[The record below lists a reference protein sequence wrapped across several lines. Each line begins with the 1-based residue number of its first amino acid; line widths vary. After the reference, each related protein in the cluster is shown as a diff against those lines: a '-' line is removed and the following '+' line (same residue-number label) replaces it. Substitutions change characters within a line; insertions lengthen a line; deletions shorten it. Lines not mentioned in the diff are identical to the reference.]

1 MKEVNASPEFI
12 EAVYGADPA
21 TFKDVECVSINE
33 VFTPEEVASIRSKAH
48 LFEIHQC
55 ASNSAHFCLCAPKQ
69 GYVVSFCEGV
79 YWGCVKHCW
88 NKVVRLRDNKT
99 FYIDITA
106 ELVLHENLNDRKQY
120 QLYAE
125 WTTKEITSLFDKY
138 HYAFTPFDGQDIG
151 KKYVKVDKRTN
162 TIYEYCKD
170 KVFTK
175 QLKTY

>member
-1 MKEVNASPEFI
+1 MKEIEDSTEFVKS
-12 EAVYGADPA
+12 VYGGDPN
-21 TFKDVECVSINE
+21 TFQEVNCVSINE
-33 VFTPEEVASIRSKAH
+33 VFTPEEVASIRGKAH

-79 YWGCVKHCW
+79 YCGWIKHCW

-106 ELVLHENLNDRKQY
+106 ELALGYNMNEREEY
-120 QLYAE
+120 RLYAE

-138 HYAFTPFDGQDIG
+138 HRAFTPFDGQSVG
-151 KKYVKVDKRTN
+151 KNYVRVDKRTN

-170 KVFTK
+170 KVLTK
-175 QLKTY
+175 KLS

>member
-1 MKEVNASPEFI
+1 MKRRKSNMEEVNASPEFI

-79 YWGCVKHCW
+79 YWGCIKHCW

-99 FYIDITA
+99 FYIDMT
-106 ELVLHENLNDRKQY
+106 VNDISCMRSGLPKR
-120 QLYAE
+120 LPVCLTS
-125 WTTKEITSLFDKY
+125 TTMRSPLLMDK
-138 HYAFTPFDGQDIG
+138 T
-151 KKYVKVDKRTN
+151 
-162 TIYEYCKD
+162 
-170 KVFTK
+170 
-175 QLKTY
+175 